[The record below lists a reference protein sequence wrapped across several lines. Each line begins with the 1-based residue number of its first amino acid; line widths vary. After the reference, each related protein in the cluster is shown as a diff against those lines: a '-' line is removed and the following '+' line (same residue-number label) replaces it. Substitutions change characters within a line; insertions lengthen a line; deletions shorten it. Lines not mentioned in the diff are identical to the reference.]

1 MIAVTLPWP
10 DKHLSPNARVHHRVK
25 AQYVKMARE
34 VAFFETRQQCGVSLL
49 TPDDNLSM
57 LITAHPPDCRRRD
70 LDNVLAMCK
79 AYQDGI
85 CQALNIDDQQIRAV
99 TVSWGDKRR
108 GGKIE
113 MQLASI
119 SVSHQN

>member
-25 AQYVKMARE
+25 AEYIKMARE
-34 VAFFETRQQCGVSLL
+34 VAFYTTRETNYISLYTPEDELLL
-49 TPDDNLSM
+49 TV
-57 LITAHPPDCRRRD
+57 TAYPPDCRRRD

-113 MQLASI
+113 MQLAYPYR
-119 SVSHQN
+119 